1 MNLLEGGN
9 ARLPSGEQAQKVDLV
24 NLSEK
29 QYEAFKTN
37 IVNVIIEMSNA
48 FNKEYGHHL
57 FSSEAIKEKYL
68 QEVLVYSLI
77 NQKMNIPTLSLLL
90 VILMFKSIK
99 PI

>member
-37 IVNVIIEMSNA
+37 IVNVIIEMNNA
-48 FNKEYGHHL
+48 FNKEYG
-57 FSSEAIKEKYL
+57 KK
-68 QEVLVYSLI
+68 
-77 NQKMNIPTLSLLL
+77 
-90 VILMFKSIK
+90 
-99 PI
+99 